1 MLEIIGDSKFK
12 ATLMSIKG
20 QINQAIVAVGMVA
33 MGQLLSLY
41 SYQTTFL
48 IFTIIFAVICG
59 SLYLNIIIKTKGKL
73 SKREL

>member
-1 MLEIIGDSKFK
+1 
-12 ATLMSIKG
+12 
-20 QINQAIVAVGMVA
+20 MVA